1 MAKFGIIINIEIE
14 FSEWTDYRWRSFSE
28 INVEVPWRK
37 RNSAV
42 TIAEIFISVM
52 ITFTKEMKDQEEDMK
67 EYQLFKFINMKVLLP
82 VPFTFNYY
90 PKLKQ
95 QWRVFYVTLEVT

>member
-1 MAKFGIIINIEIE
+1 
-14 FSEWTDYRWRSFSE
+14 
-28 INVEVPWRK
+28 
-37 RNSAV
+37 V

-95 QWRVFYVTLEVT
+95 Q